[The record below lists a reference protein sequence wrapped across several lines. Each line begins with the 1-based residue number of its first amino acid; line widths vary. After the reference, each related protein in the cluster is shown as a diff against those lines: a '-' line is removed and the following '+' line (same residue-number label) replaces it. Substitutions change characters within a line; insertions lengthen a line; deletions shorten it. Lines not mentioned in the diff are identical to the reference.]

1 MIYAELRR
9 EDAYEA
15 GYYTLRYLVWNGE
28 KLIGSYGVNYK
39 GDKPY
44 GASRDYHRIAT
55 LAEIEA
61 RAATDAF
68 DKLDDAEQEA
78 HYAAGTEPDYANWV
92 DDCIYHDNA
101 LCICDGSS
109 LVEVITDNEQRCFE
123 IAAMMAGVES
133 RECPVHKHDCEF
145 CTYIGSYRLK
155 HPYVDDEEGYEGF
168 RTGVPGKRVEMAD
181 VYLPCDNSGYKYIVR
196 YGIQGEYATTDRASH
211 YVLAPLIDGEDPY
224 ANTYFIFDHAQDPIF
239 KSD

>member
-28 KLIGSYGVNYK
+28 KLIGSYGVHYK

-78 HYAAGTEPDYANWV
+78 HYAAGTDPAYANWV
-92 DDCIYHDNA
+92 DECIYHDNA

-123 IAAMMAGVES
+123 IAAMMADVAS

-145 CTYIGSYRLK
+145 CTYIGSYPMR
-155 HPYVDDEEGYEGF
+155 HPYQDDEDGY
-168 RTGVPGKRVEMAD
+168 RTGTPFKWVGMAD
-181 VYLPCDNSGYKYIVR
+181 VYLACDNSGYKYIVR
-196 YGIQGEYATTDRASH
+196 YGIMGEYATTDRASH
-211 YVLAPLIDGEDPY
+211 YVKAPLIDGEDPY